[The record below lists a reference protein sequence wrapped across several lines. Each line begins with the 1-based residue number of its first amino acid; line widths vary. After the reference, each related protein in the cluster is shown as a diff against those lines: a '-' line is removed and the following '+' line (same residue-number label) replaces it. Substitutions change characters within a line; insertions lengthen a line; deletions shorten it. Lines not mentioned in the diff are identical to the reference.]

1 MRRLSSFLVLAA
13 AAAAC
18 SDMPT
23 ETGPDAPLAEARTGP
38 AGYAEYEISV
48 ENLTSGQPFTPPAV
62 AIHRPAI
69 SLFELGAPASM
80 AVQQI
85 AENGNLDPAV
95 EVLSNSVHVSD
106 FGAAFGP
113 TIPPLLP
120 GETTS
125 ITLVSERGAKLVSF
139 VSMLV
144 CTNDGF
150 TGIDDV
156 RLPEEIGESMMLY
169 TDAYDAGT
177 EINTEDFA
185 DIVPPCQALVGVMS
199 DDAGTGMSNPALAEG
214 GVITHHPGIA
224 GGNDLVPG
232 VHGWTDPVARV
243 TITRVH

>member
-1 MRRLSSFLVLAA
+1 MRRLSSLLAVA
-13 AAAAC
+13 VAAAAC

-23 ETGPDAPLAEARTGP
+23 ESAPDVPLAEARTGP
-38 AGYAEYEISV
+38 AGYAEYQITV
-48 ENLTSGQPFTPPAV
+48 ENLTTGQPFTPPAV
-62 AIHRPAI
+62 AIHRAAI
-69 SLFELGAPASM
+69 SLFEVGEPANE

-95 EVLSNSVHVSD
+95 ELLSGSVHVSD
-106 FGAAFGP
+106 FGVAFGP
-113 TIPPLLP
+113 SIAPLLP

-125 ITLVSERGAKLVSF
+125 ITLASERGAKLVSF

-156 RLPEEIGESMMLY
+156 RLPDDVGGSVMLY
-169 TDAYDAGT
+169 TDGYDAGT

-185 DIVPPCQALVGVMS
+185 DIVPPCPALTGVMS
-199 DDAGTGMSNPALAEG
+199 DDDGTGMTDPALAEG
-214 GVITHHPGIA
+214 GVIMHHPGIM
-224 GGNDLVPG
+224 GDDDLDPG
-232 VHGWTDPVARV
+232 IHGWTDPVARV